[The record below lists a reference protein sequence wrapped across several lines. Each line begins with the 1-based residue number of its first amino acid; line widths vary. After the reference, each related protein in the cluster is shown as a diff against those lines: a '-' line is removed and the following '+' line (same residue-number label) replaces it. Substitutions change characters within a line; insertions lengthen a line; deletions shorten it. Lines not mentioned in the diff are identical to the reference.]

1 MAGHSHWAGIK
12 HRKGRADKQRSKIF
26 SKLSKEI
33 TVAAKL
39 GSKDADTNPRLRSA
53 IQAAR
58 AANMPKDNIIRAIN
72 KSELNKDLN
81 YSSIVYEGFG
91 PEKVAIIVEA
101 LTDNKN
107 RTASNIRTIFQKNG
121 GNLGESGVAAHQ
133 FKQSGVI
140 RIDKNKIS
148 DNDILELAINAGAE
162 DCSSSSSYHEI
173 ITVKENFYKVKVEIE
188 KKIQEFISSGI
199 EWLPINKISLDQE
212 KTKSVLSFLEILED
226 DDDVQYVYANLEVD
240 NNSLSKKSAT

>member
-12 HRKGRADKQRSKIF
+12 HKKGKADKLRSKLF

-33 TVAAKL
+33 TVAAKS
-39 GSKDADTNPRLRSA
+39 GSKQADMNPRLRSA

-58 AANMPKDNIIRAIN
+58 ISNMPKDNIERAIN
-72 KSELNKDLN
+72 KSELNKDVN
-81 YSSIVYEGFG
+81 YNSIVYEGFG
-91 PEKVAIIVEA
+91 PEKIAVIVET

-107 RTASNIRTIFQKNG
+107 RTVSNIREIFQKNG
-121 GNLGESGVAAHQ
+121 GNLGSSGVASHQ
-133 FKQSGVI
+133 FRQVGVI

-148 DNDILELAINAGAE
+148 TNDILELAINGGAE
-162 DCSSSSSYHEI
+162 DCSSKDSCHEI
-173 ITVKENFYKVKVEIE
+173 ITVKEDFYKVKIEIE

-199 EWLPINKISLDQE
+199 EWLPINKISLDLE
-212 KTKSVLSFLEILED
+212 KTKSVLNFLGVLED

-240 NNSLSKKSAT
+240 NKLVSKVSTT